1 MSREVQRKPTNSI
14 GLWAGMVSWAM
25 HELGVDTTPKTPHM
39 SDEERQMRKTSGGEL
54 PRGETIDLT
63 PSEFNVIND
72 DTDPDCDKCSCH
84 IDGKCAHP
92 NRTGDKCP
100 KKNLL
105 T

>member
-1 MSREVQRKPTNSI
+1 MNNEVQKQPSGNP
-14 GLWAGMVSWAM
+14 GLWAGIVSTV
-25 HELGVDTTPKTPHM
+25 LGIQPNVPKMTE
-39 SDEERQMRKTSGGEL
+39 EERLLRRASGGEL
-54 PRGETIDLT
+54 PRSDTIDLS
-63 PSEFNVIND
+63 PSEFKVINT

-92 NRTGDKCP
+92 NRTGDECP

>member
-1 MSREVQRKPTNSI
+1 MSNEVERS
-14 GLWAGMVSWAM
+14 GLSDLFKWGAMVGMAVGMDFSSVG
-25 HELGVDTTPKTPHM
+25 ETM
-39 SDEERQMRKTSGGEL
+39 SEQERQMRRASGGEL
-54 PRGETIDLT
+54 PKGDTIDLT

-92 NRTGDKCP
+92 NRTGDECP